1 MKYMLLIYS
10 NETSWTE
17 SEREACFEE
26 SIQVS
31 HDLKAAGKFLAASP
45 LQPVSVATTLRI
57 RDGKR
62 LISDGPF
69 AETHEQLGG
78 YFLVEAENLDE
89 ATQIA
94 ARIPSAKTGTIE
106 IRPLSESAP

>member
-31 HDLKAAGKFLAASP
+31 HDLKAAGKA
-45 LQPVSVATTLRI
+45 
-57 RDGKR
+57 D
-62 LISDGPF
+62 SDIVVYPNAGHGF
-69 AETHEQLGG
+69 HAD
-78 YFLVEAENLDE
+78 YRSSYDE
-89 ATQIA
+89 AA
-94 ARIPSAKTGTIE
+94 ATDAWKRALAHFKKHGV
-106 IRPLSESAP
+106 A